1 MKTIK
6 YLTMAALALLTAA
19 CSSDDNELAQQ
30 PTTSNGMVTITAKLA
45 PKTGTTRALELGQDG
60 EGKDIVKVTWAK
72 DEQMAILYGGSYNS
86 TATITEV
93 DETTGEATISF
104 NVDGKFEGST
114 CKIIYPASAVN
125 QENRGLKD
133 NTMLLS
139 IQDGTLDANL
149 DIRVGAG
156 IIHTSTPSLDVTTQP
171 AAQFAIFELNLQ
183 SDGSNISA
191 KQLYITSDGVKYTIV
206 PTSATNQ
213 FYVALPPISGKEV
226 TFKAYAGNNVYKFT
240 KSGVTFAANKF
251 YQSTLSLT
259 NLGADDSSPNSSN
272 HLNGLFSVSATK
284 EVYFSP
290 ANLEFQTQSKGTW
303 TTQRNDWVFMRG
315 ASREDYGHQYDVVE
329 QNGLVAVDYKEQSRV
344 GLFGWGT
351 SYFDH
356 GANVIRPW
364 YTSTENSDYYAYGD
378 ASKNLFDGTGEADW
392 GYNKIYGGGNKEN
405 IWRTLT
411 SDEWT
416 YLINKNGDYS
426 KRLVRV
432 NGEYKVPCG
441 LGKIGEVNG
450 LILLPDNW
458 DGTVDADF
466 EHYKSGATFNDN
478 SYTTAEWQTME
489 AAGVVFLPAAGTRKY
504 SPSTS
509 ANTVVEH
516 VNKTGY
522 YWTSSVSSEMDY
534 RFVQYV
540 SFEEGNIYF
549 GRTDRDNGSSV
560 RLVYKLPE

>member
-284 EVYFSP
+284 EVYF
-290 ANLEFQTQSKGTW
+290 
-303 TTQRNDWVFMRG
+303 
-315 ASREDYGHQYDVVE
+315 
-329 QNGLVAVDYKEQSRV
+329 
-344 GLFGWGT
+344 
-351 SYFDH
+351 
-356 GANVIRPW
+356 
-364 YTSTENSDYYAYGD
+364 
-378 ASKNLFDGTGEADW
+378 
-392 GYNKIYGGGNKEN
+392 
-405 IWRTLT
+405 
-411 SDEWT
+411 
-416 YLINKNGDYS
+416 
-426 KRLVRV
+426 
-432 NGEYKVPCG
+432 
-441 LGKIGEVNG
+441 
-450 LILLPDNW
+450 
-458 DGTVDADF
+458 
-466 EHYKSGATFNDN
+466 
-478 SYTTAEWQTME
+478 
-489 AAGVVFLPAAGTRKY
+489 
-504 SPSTS
+504 
-509 ANTVVEH
+509 
-516 VNKTGY
+516 
-522 YWTSSVSSEMDY
+522 
-534 RFVQYV
+534 
-540 SFEEGNIYF
+540 
-549 GRTDRDNGSSV
+549 
-560 RLVYKLPE
+560 

>member
-6 YLTMAALALLTAA
+6 YLTMAALVLLTAA

-60 EGKDIVKVTWAK
+60 DGKDIVKVTWAK

-149 DIRVGAG
+149 DIRLGAG

-411 SDEWT
+411 SGEWI
-416 YLINKNGDYS
+416 YLINKNGDYN